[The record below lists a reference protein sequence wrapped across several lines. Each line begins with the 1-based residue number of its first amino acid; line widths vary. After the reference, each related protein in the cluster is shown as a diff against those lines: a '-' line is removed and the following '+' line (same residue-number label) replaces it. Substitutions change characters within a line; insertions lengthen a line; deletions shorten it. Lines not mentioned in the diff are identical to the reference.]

1 MIDIHCHI
9 LYGVDDGSDC
19 LSESVEMARI
29 ASECGTKTIIATPHA
44 NIPGMDNGYWST
56 KHADALNAVN
66 KALAD
71 AGIDVT
77 VCQGQEV
84 FSFGDITDKLH
95 DGALITLNGSRYLL
109 IEFDFE
115 ERSDHIISRCSDL
128 FQMGLVPVV
137 AHPER
142 YRVLQQDYDTVFAL
156 KEMGCLFQLNKGSL
170 FGSFGERARAAAH
183 RFLSDTMADFIASD
197 AHSPYMRTPYVLD
210 AHEMVTELYSPDY
223 ADFLFSDNPA
233 LLLADKEILPF

>member
-1 MIDIHCHI
+1 MVDMHCHI
-9 LYGVDDGSDC
+9 LPEMDDGARSRRMAF
-19 LSESVEMARI
+19 EMCKMAV
-29 ASECGTKTIIATPHA
+29 ANGVTDIIATPHMLDLYA
-44 NIPGMDNGYWST
+44 NDEFEEKRSIRLEYMNRLMKEYEIPLTIHGG
-56 KHADALNAVN
+56 A
-66 KALAD
+66 
-71 AGIDVT
+71 
-77 VCQGQEV
+77 EV
-84 FSFGDITDKLH
+84 FASKDILYSPDLKPY
-95 DGALITLNGSRYLL
+95 TLAGSRYLL
-109 IEFDFE
+109 FEFDFAE
-115 ERSDHIISRCSDL
+115 ATLDYAKEVASVILSQDL
-128 FQMGLVPVV
+128 IPVL